1 MADER
6 AWGKLNM
13 HMMEFEEYRT
23 HATLLVEQVKTVETE
38 LTQTKVELAEETA
51 EKLKYIDL
59 YEKKCVECEELR
71 ETLRK
76 KLDLIKQLKEELCE
90 RDARIDELLLEVESL
105 KAKISELEALRD
117 HLQQQLLE
125 SREQNERDGLTIE
138 ENSR

>member
-76 KLDLIKQLKEELCE
+76 KLELIKQLKEELCE

-117 HLQQQLLE
+117 HL
-125 SREQNERDGLTIE
+125 
-138 ENSR
+138 